1 MLTRLTPP
9 PKLFAVLIVI
19 ALCVGGV
26 TPATA
31 QGRQS
36 LPRYEPADCLF
47 PIPAGARVACGFL
60 VVPEVRGDPTP
71 RPVRLHVA
79 VFRAESGRA
88 TADPIIYL
96 EGGPGGSALQRIET
110 RYAAFKPFMQD
121 RDFILYDQRG
131 AGYST
136 PSLQCPEL
144 LQVDLDAL
152 TNPTSGFLSG
162 VATTRAMNDC
172 RTRLEK
178 SGINLSAYNTNA
190 SSRDLEDLRRVLG
203 IRRWNLFGISYGTR
217 LALVTMRDFPAG
229 IRSVILDSS
238 YPLDRNVYGQQFGPA
253 AARSL
258 DKLFTG
264 CQRDSICSQQYP
276 NLRRAYNDLIR
287 RLNRAPVTVDTEIAD
302 GQPFRF
308 VLTGNVV
315 QEVVIS
321 ALYATAIIPDLPG
334 AIYEARDG
342 DYSYLTTLVVRSVAR
357 SQSVS
362 LGMYYTVMCGDRSL
376 PLALCNLWKVAPLV
390 PEQPRPVTSG
400 IPTLVLA
407 GEYDPVTP
415 PEYGSHAAETLR
427 NGYYYEF
434 PGFGHGISVSGACAA
449 SLTLRFLENPRQA
462 PDSVCLTDIT
472 APRFTPRYF

>member
-1 MLTRLTPP
+1 MLVNLPSLHKGFTL
-9 PKLFAVLIVI
+9 LIVAVLCIGAVP
-19 ALCVGGV
+19 
-26 TPATA
+26 PAAA
-31 QGRQS
+31 QGRPS
-36 LPRYEPADCLF
+36 LPRYEPAACLF
-47 PIPAGARVACGFL
+47 PIPAGARVECGFL

-71 RPVRLHVA
+71 RLVRLHVA
-79 VFRAESGRA
+79 IFRAERGRA

-96 EGGPGGSALQRIET
+96 EGGPGGSALQRIEA

-144 LQVDLDAL
+144 LKVDLEAL
-152 TNPTSGFLSG
+152 TNPTNGFLNG
-162 VATTRAMNDC
+162 VATTRAINDC
-172 RTRLEK
+172 RARLEK
-178 SGINLSAYNTNA
+178 SGVTLSAYNTNA

-253 AARSL
+253 ASRSL

-264 CQRDSICSQQYP
+264 CQRDSACNKQYP
-276 NLRRAYNDLIR
+276 NLRRVYNDLIR
-287 RLNRAPVTVDTEIAD
+287 QLNRAPVTINTELAD

-308 VLTGNVV
+308 VLTGGVV

-342 DYSYLTTLVVRSVAR
+342 DYSYLTMLVVRSVAR

-362 LGMYYTVMCGDRSL
+362 LGMYYAVMCGDRSL
-376 PLALCNLWKVAPLV
+376 PTALCNLWRVSALV
-390 PEQPRPVTSG
+390 PEQPRPVTSS
-400 IPTLVLA
+400 IPTLILA

-462 PDSVCLTDIT
+462 PDSTCLTDLA
-472 APRFTPRYF
+472 APHFTPRYF